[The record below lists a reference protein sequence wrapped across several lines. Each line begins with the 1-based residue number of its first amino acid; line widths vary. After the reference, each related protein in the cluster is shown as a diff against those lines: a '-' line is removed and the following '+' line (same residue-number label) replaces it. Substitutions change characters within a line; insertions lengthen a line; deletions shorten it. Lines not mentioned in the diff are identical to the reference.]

1 MELLESGTKS
11 FLVMEAVNGK
21 SIGQRM
27 RKGERFSSREILKTG
42 IALSGILCYLHAQ
55 NPPVFYR
62 DLKPDNV
69 MITERGEI
77 YLVDFGAAGT
87 EETGVEVRYGTR
99 GYAAPEQYNG
109 KCDARSDLYALGA
122 LLAAMAKH
130 AKKRQKRGLWR
141 VMEKCMQKKP
151 EERYASARE
160 VKKALRR
167 LERKQKGRKTLRIF
181 AVFAFL
187 TGGAAAVAS
196 RMPWGQFP
204 AADEWEE
211 QGDLWFCGNPV
222 EEGSLPNYQKAREAF
237 LKADH
242 LSQAGRVEQELVEYC
257 LADDAARE
265 KMQMEPLLA
274 EFYDD
279 TQQEPEK
286 EKRCRRYLAV
296 AGMYFSFSEELARE
310 NDTDAMRKGIE
321 VLEKAAGENM
331 EGKWEAVIWQR
342 LADACYLGGKSGDGE
357 REQDWCQESFLY
369 YERLLCSR
377 QDGNRRKNLLRAAE
391 LALQFDMQEKT
402 EPQRGS
408 RNSGNGGG
416 HFLSADQ
423 KKMGGS
429 RMRKKTICAMM
440 TGFLAVQG
448 IEVHAET
455 QQTTGEA
462 ASAVESVEL
471 EAEIIENSD
480 VTDADGKAG
489 PEELL
494 PDEKSEEEP
503 PIEEK
508 PEQEPEPPEEKTDPA
523 ETGKKETEEEK
534 MLPPTVIPDPE
545 KEPAERWEETDT
557 KESGTE
563 ESDSE
568 RTDFG
573 EMDTEK
579 PDYEDAGSEKSGTEN
594 LMPEDSEPEKPD
606 MEETKQESPS
616 TEKESENQ
624 TSETK
629 APEKEE
635 PTVMPDAGKANT
647 EKQEQTEPGQSS
659 PEKEELKTD
668 EQLPVAAATPEEVTQ
683 DPDDTPL
690 QTEESSPPP
699 AETPSE
705 SAGEEPSQIPPQII
719 ADFILS
725 QIADEDFEA
734 PNPLII
740 RPADTSVEI
749 DPGYTPEIL
758 LEGAADTAE
767 ILSCMVNGS
776 EAEYEW
782 KENKIC
788 LKAESLSE
796 GYNRIT
802 VKVRGADGIV
812 RTMKPWEVNVKP
824 KTSTLVSQRTSQK
837 PKGTH
842 LLQSLRRLWNL
853 IRAIAEIQNQTT
865 RYLRALC
872 RK

>member
-1 MELLESGTKS
+1 
-11 FLVMEAVNGK
+11 
-21 SIGQRM
+21 
-27 RKGERFSSREILKTG
+27 
-42 IALSGILCYLHAQ
+42 
-55 NPPVFYR
+55 
-62 DLKPDNV
+62 
-69 MITERGEI
+69 
-77 YLVDFGAAGT
+77 
-87 EETGVEVRYGTR
+87 
-99 GYAAPEQYNG
+99 
-109 KCDARSDLYALGA
+109 
-122 LLAAMAKH
+122 
-130 AKKRQKRGLWR
+130 
-141 VMEKCMQKKP
+141 
-151 EERYASARE
+151 
-160 VKKALRR
+160 
-167 LERKQKGRKTLRIF
+167 
-181 AVFAFL
+181 
-187 TGGAAAVAS
+187 
-196 RMPWGQFP
+196 
-204 AADEWEE
+204 
-211 QGDLWFCGNPV
+211 
-222 EEGSLPNYQKAREAF
+222 
-237 LKADH
+237 
-242 LSQAGRVEQELVEYC
+242 
-257 LADDAARE
+257 
-265 KMQMEPLLA
+265 
-274 EFYDD
+274 
-279 TQQEPEK
+279 
-286 EKRCRRYLAV
+286 
-296 AGMYFSFSEELARE
+296 
-310 NDTDAMRKGIE
+310 
-321 VLEKAAGENM
+321 
-331 EGKWEAVIWQR
+331 
-342 LADACYLGGKSGDGE
+342 
-357 REQDWCQESFLY
+357 
-369 YERLLCSR
+369 
-377 QDGNRRKNLLRAAE
+377 
-391 LALQFDMQEKT
+391 
-402 EPQRGS
+402 
-408 RNSGNGGG
+408 
-416 HFLSADQ
+416 
-423 KKMGGS
+423 
-429 RMRKKTICAMM
+429 MRKKTICAMM
-440 TGFLAVQG
+440 TGFLAIQG

-523 ETGKKETEEEK
+523 ETGKKETEGEEK

-545 KEPAERWEETDT
+545 KEPAERWEEEEKEISEDSESGKPEELPEEGDMGSGESESEEGCEETDT
-557 KESGTE
+557 KESETE
-563 ESDSE
+563 
-568 RTDFG
+568 
-573 EMDTEK
+573 
-579 PDYEDAGSEKSGTEN
+579 
-594 LMPEDSEPEKPD
+594 
-606 MEETKQESPS
+606 
-616 TEKESENQ
+616 ESENQ

-629 APEKEE
+629 TPEKEE
-635 PTVMPDAGKANT
+635 PTVMPDAGKSNT
-647 EKQEQTEPGQSS
+647 EKQEQTQPGQSS

-683 DPDDTPL
+683 DPDDIPL

-740 RPADTSVEI
+740 RPADTSVEV
-749 DPGYTPEIL
+749 DHGYTPEIL

-837 PKGTH
+837 PKGTR
-842 LLQSLRRLWNL
+842 LWQSLRRLWNL

>member
-1 MELLESGTKS
+1 
-11 FLVMEAVNGK
+11 
-21 SIGQRM
+21 
-27 RKGERFSSREILKTG
+27 
-42 IALSGILCYLHAQ
+42 
-55 NPPVFYR
+55 
-62 DLKPDNV
+62 
-69 MITERGEI
+69 
-77 YLVDFGAAGT
+77 
-87 EETGVEVRYGTR
+87 
-99 GYAAPEQYNG
+99 
-109 KCDARSDLYALGA
+109 
-122 LLAAMAKH
+122 
-130 AKKRQKRGLWR
+130 
-141 VMEKCMQKKP
+141 
-151 EERYASARE
+151 
-160 VKKALRR
+160 
-167 LERKQKGRKTLRIF
+167 
-181 AVFAFL
+181 
-187 TGGAAAVAS
+187 
-196 RMPWGQFP
+196 
-204 AADEWEE
+204 
-211 QGDLWFCGNPV
+211 
-222 EEGSLPNYQKAREAF
+222 
-237 LKADH
+237 
-242 LSQAGRVEQELVEYC
+242 
-257 LADDAARE
+257 
-265 KMQMEPLLA
+265 
-274 EFYDD
+274 
-279 TQQEPEK
+279 
-286 EKRCRRYLAV
+286 
-296 AGMYFSFSEELARE
+296 
-310 NDTDAMRKGIE
+310 
-321 VLEKAAGENM
+321 
-331 EGKWEAVIWQR
+331 
-342 LADACYLGGKSGDGE
+342 
-357 REQDWCQESFLY
+357 
-369 YERLLCSR
+369 
-377 QDGNRRKNLLRAAE
+377 
-391 LALQFDMQEKT
+391 
-402 EPQRGS
+402 
-408 RNSGNGGG
+408 
-416 HFLSADQ
+416 
-423 KKMGGS
+423 
-429 RMRKKTICAMM
+429 MM

-462 ASAVESVEL
+462 ASAVESVKL

-508 PEQEPEPPEEKTDPA
+508 PEQEPEPPEEKPDPA
-523 ETGKKETEEEK
+523 EIGKKETEGEEK

-545 KEPAERWEETDT
+545 KELAERWEEGCEETDT
-557 KESGTE
+557 KESETE

-594 LMPEDSEPEKPD
+594 LMPEDPELEKPD

-635 PTVMPDAGKANT
+635 PTVMPDAGKTNT

-683 DPDDTPL
+683 DPDDIPL

-705 SAGEEPSQIPPQII
+705 SAGEEPSQTPPQII

-725 QIADEDFEA
+725 QIAAEDEDFEA

-740 RPADTSVEI
+740 RPADASVEV

-782 KENKIC
+782 KENKLC

-837 PKGTH
+837 PKETR
-842 LLQSLRRLWNL
+842 LWQSLRRLWNL

>member
-1 MELLESGTKS
+1 
-11 FLVMEAVNGK
+11 
-21 SIGQRM
+21 
-27 RKGERFSSREILKTG
+27 
-42 IALSGILCYLHAQ
+42 
-55 NPPVFYR
+55 
-62 DLKPDNV
+62 
-69 MITERGEI
+69 
-77 YLVDFGAAGT
+77 
-87 EETGVEVRYGTR
+87 
-99 GYAAPEQYNG
+99 
-109 KCDARSDLYALGA
+109 
-122 LLAAMAKH
+122 
-130 AKKRQKRGLWR
+130 
-141 VMEKCMQKKP
+141 
-151 EERYASARE
+151 
-160 VKKALRR
+160 
-167 LERKQKGRKTLRIF
+167 
-181 AVFAFL
+181 
-187 TGGAAAVAS
+187 
-196 RMPWGQFP
+196 
-204 AADEWEE
+204 
-211 QGDLWFCGNPV
+211 
-222 EEGSLPNYQKAREAF
+222 
-237 LKADH
+237 
-242 LSQAGRVEQELVEYC
+242 
-257 LADDAARE
+257 
-265 KMQMEPLLA
+265 
-274 EFYDD
+274 
-279 TQQEPEK
+279 
-286 EKRCRRYLAV
+286 
-296 AGMYFSFSEELARE
+296 
-310 NDTDAMRKGIE
+310 
-321 VLEKAAGENM
+321 
-331 EGKWEAVIWQR
+331 
-342 LADACYLGGKSGDGE
+342 
-357 REQDWCQESFLY
+357 
-369 YERLLCSR
+369 
-377 QDGNRRKNLLRAAE
+377 
-391 LALQFDMQEKT
+391 
-402 EPQRGS
+402 
-408 RNSGNGGG
+408 
-416 HFLSADQ
+416 
-423 KKMGGS
+423 
-429 RMRKKTICAMM
+429 MRKKTICAMM

-545 KEPAERWEETDT
+545 KEPAERWEEEEKEISEDSESGKPEELPEAGDMGSGESESEEGCEETDT
-557 KESGTE
+557 KESETE
-563 ESDSE
+563 
-568 RTDFG
+568 
-573 EMDTEK
+573 
-579 PDYEDAGSEKSGTEN
+579 
-594 LMPEDSEPEKPD
+594 
-606 MEETKQESPS
+606 
-616 TEKESENQ
+616 ESENQ

-635 PTVMPDAGKANT
+635 PTVMPDAGKSNT
-647 EKQEQTEPGQSS
+647 EKQEQMEPGQSS

-683 DPDDTPL
+683 DPDDIPL

-740 RPADTSVEI
+740 RPADASVEV

-842 LLQSLRRLWNL
+842 LWQSLRRLWNL

>member
-1 MELLESGTKS
+1 
-11 FLVMEAVNGK
+11 
-21 SIGQRM
+21 
-27 RKGERFSSREILKTG
+27 
-42 IALSGILCYLHAQ
+42 
-55 NPPVFYR
+55 
-62 DLKPDNV
+62 
-69 MITERGEI
+69 
-77 YLVDFGAAGT
+77 
-87 EETGVEVRYGTR
+87 
-99 GYAAPEQYNG
+99 
-109 KCDARSDLYALGA
+109 
-122 LLAAMAKH
+122 
-130 AKKRQKRGLWR
+130 
-141 VMEKCMQKKP
+141 
-151 EERYASARE
+151 
-160 VKKALRR
+160 
-167 LERKQKGRKTLRIF
+167 
-181 AVFAFL
+181 
-187 TGGAAAVAS
+187 
-196 RMPWGQFP
+196 
-204 AADEWEE
+204 
-211 QGDLWFCGNPV
+211 
-222 EEGSLPNYQKAREAF
+222 
-237 LKADH
+237 
-242 LSQAGRVEQELVEYC
+242 
-257 LADDAARE
+257 
-265 KMQMEPLLA
+265 
-274 EFYDD
+274 
-279 TQQEPEK
+279 
-286 EKRCRRYLAV
+286 
-296 AGMYFSFSEELARE
+296 
-310 NDTDAMRKGIE
+310 
-321 VLEKAAGENM
+321 
-331 EGKWEAVIWQR
+331 
-342 LADACYLGGKSGDGE
+342 
-357 REQDWCQESFLY
+357 
-369 YERLLCSR
+369 
-377 QDGNRRKNLLRAAE
+377 
-391 LALQFDMQEKT
+391 
-402 EPQRGS
+402 
-408 RNSGNGGG
+408 
-416 HFLSADQ
+416 
-423 KKMGGS
+423 
-429 RMRKKTICAMM
+429 MM

-523 ETGKKETEEEK
+523 EIGKKETEGEEK

-545 KEPAERWEETDT
+545 KEPAERWEEEEEEISEDSESGKPEELPEAGDMGSGESESEEGCEETDT
-557 KESGTE
+557 KESETE
-563 ESDSE
+563 
-568 RTDFG
+568 
-573 EMDTEK
+573 
-579 PDYEDAGSEKSGTEN
+579 
-594 LMPEDSEPEKPD
+594 
-606 MEETKQESPS
+606 
-616 TEKESENQ
+616 ESENQ

-635 PTVMPDAGKANT
+635 PTVMPDAGKSNT

-683 DPDDTPL
+683 DPDDIPL

-734 PNPLII
+734 PIPLII

-837 PKGTH
+837 PKGTR
-842 LLQSLRRLWNL
+842 LWQSLRRLWNL

>member
-1 MELLESGTKS
+1 
-11 FLVMEAVNGK
+11 
-21 SIGQRM
+21 
-27 RKGERFSSREILKTG
+27 
-42 IALSGILCYLHAQ
+42 
-55 NPPVFYR
+55 
-62 DLKPDNV
+62 
-69 MITERGEI
+69 
-77 YLVDFGAAGT
+77 
-87 EETGVEVRYGTR
+87 
-99 GYAAPEQYNG
+99 
-109 KCDARSDLYALGA
+109 
-122 LLAAMAKH
+122 
-130 AKKRQKRGLWR
+130 
-141 VMEKCMQKKP
+141 
-151 EERYASARE
+151 
-160 VKKALRR
+160 
-167 LERKQKGRKTLRIF
+167 
-181 AVFAFL
+181 
-187 TGGAAAVAS
+187 
-196 RMPWGQFP
+196 
-204 AADEWEE
+204 
-211 QGDLWFCGNPV
+211 
-222 EEGSLPNYQKAREAF
+222 
-237 LKADH
+237 
-242 LSQAGRVEQELVEYC
+242 
-257 LADDAARE
+257 
-265 KMQMEPLLA
+265 
-274 EFYDD
+274 
-279 TQQEPEK
+279 
-286 EKRCRRYLAV
+286 
-296 AGMYFSFSEELARE
+296 
-310 NDTDAMRKGIE
+310 
-321 VLEKAAGENM
+321 
-331 EGKWEAVIWQR
+331 
-342 LADACYLGGKSGDGE
+342 
-357 REQDWCQESFLY
+357 
-369 YERLLCSR
+369 
-377 QDGNRRKNLLRAAE
+377 
-391 LALQFDMQEKT
+391 
-402 EPQRGS
+402 
-408 RNSGNGGG
+408 
-416 HFLSADQ
+416 
-423 KKMGGS
+423 
-429 RMRKKTICAMM
+429 MM

-523 ETGKKETEEEK
+523 ETGKKETEGEEK

-545 KEPAERWEETDT
+545 KEPAERWEEEEEEISEDSESGKPEELPEAGDMGSGESESEEGCEETDT
-557 KESGTE
+557 KESETE
-563 ESDSE
+563 
-568 RTDFG
+568 
-573 EMDTEK
+573 
-579 PDYEDAGSEKSGTEN
+579 
-594 LMPEDSEPEKPD
+594 
-606 MEETKQESPS
+606 
-616 TEKESENQ
+616 ESENQ

-635 PTVMPDAGKANT
+635 PTVMPDAGKSNT

-683 DPDDTPL
+683 DPDDIPL

-734 PNPLII
+734 LNPLII
-740 RPADTSVEI
+740 RPADTSIEV

-824 KTSTLVSQRTSQK
+824 KTSTLVSQRTSQRT
-837 PKGTH
+837 KGTR
-842 LLQSLRRLWNL
+842 LWQSLRRLWNL

>member
-1 MELLESGTKS
+1 
-11 FLVMEAVNGK
+11 
-21 SIGQRM
+21 
-27 RKGERFSSREILKTG
+27 
-42 IALSGILCYLHAQ
+42 
-55 NPPVFYR
+55 
-62 DLKPDNV
+62 
-69 MITERGEI
+69 
-77 YLVDFGAAGT
+77 
-87 EETGVEVRYGTR
+87 
-99 GYAAPEQYNG
+99 
-109 KCDARSDLYALGA
+109 
-122 LLAAMAKH
+122 
-130 AKKRQKRGLWR
+130 
-141 VMEKCMQKKP
+141 
-151 EERYASARE
+151 
-160 VKKALRR
+160 
-167 LERKQKGRKTLRIF
+167 
-181 AVFAFL
+181 
-187 TGGAAAVAS
+187 
-196 RMPWGQFP
+196 
-204 AADEWEE
+204 
-211 QGDLWFCGNPV
+211 
-222 EEGSLPNYQKAREAF
+222 
-237 LKADH
+237 
-242 LSQAGRVEQELVEYC
+242 
-257 LADDAARE
+257 
-265 KMQMEPLLA
+265 
-274 EFYDD
+274 
-279 TQQEPEK
+279 
-286 EKRCRRYLAV
+286 
-296 AGMYFSFSEELARE
+296 
-310 NDTDAMRKGIE
+310 
-321 VLEKAAGENM
+321 
-331 EGKWEAVIWQR
+331 
-342 LADACYLGGKSGDGE
+342 
-357 REQDWCQESFLY
+357 
-369 YERLLCSR
+369 
-377 QDGNRRKNLLRAAE
+377 
-391 LALQFDMQEKT
+391 
-402 EPQRGS
+402 
-408 RNSGNGGG
+408 
-416 HFLSADQ
+416 
-423 KKMGGS
+423 
-429 RMRKKTICAMM
+429 MRKKTICAMM
-440 TGFLAVQG
+440 TGFLAIQG

-455 QQTTGEA
+455 QQATGEA

-523 ETGKKETEEEK
+523 ETGKKETEGEEK

-545 KEPAERWEETDT
+545 KEPAERWEEEEEEISEDSESGKPEELPEAGDMGSGEPESEEGCEETDT
-557 KESGTE
+557 KESETE

-573 EMDTEK
+573 E
-579 PDYEDAGSEKSGTEN
+579 
-594 LMPEDSEPEKPD
+594 
-606 MEETKQESPS
+606 EETKQESPS

-635 PTVMPDAGKANT
+635 PTVMPDAGKSNT
-647 EKQEQTEPGQSS
+647 EKQEQMEPGQSS

-683 DPDDTPL
+683 DPDDIPL

-740 RPADTSVEI
+740 RPADTSVEV

-842 LLQSLRRLWNL
+842 LWQSLRRLWNL

>member
-1 MELLESGTKS
+1 
-11 FLVMEAVNGK
+11 
-21 SIGQRM
+21 
-27 RKGERFSSREILKTG
+27 
-42 IALSGILCYLHAQ
+42 
-55 NPPVFYR
+55 
-62 DLKPDNV
+62 
-69 MITERGEI
+69 
-77 YLVDFGAAGT
+77 
-87 EETGVEVRYGTR
+87 
-99 GYAAPEQYNG
+99 
-109 KCDARSDLYALGA
+109 
-122 LLAAMAKH
+122 
-130 AKKRQKRGLWR
+130 
-141 VMEKCMQKKP
+141 
-151 EERYASARE
+151 
-160 VKKALRR
+160 
-167 LERKQKGRKTLRIF
+167 
-181 AVFAFL
+181 
-187 TGGAAAVAS
+187 
-196 RMPWGQFP
+196 
-204 AADEWEE
+204 
-211 QGDLWFCGNPV
+211 
-222 EEGSLPNYQKAREAF
+222 
-237 LKADH
+237 
-242 LSQAGRVEQELVEYC
+242 
-257 LADDAARE
+257 
-265 KMQMEPLLA
+265 
-274 EFYDD
+274 
-279 TQQEPEK
+279 
-286 EKRCRRYLAV
+286 
-296 AGMYFSFSEELARE
+296 
-310 NDTDAMRKGIE
+310 
-321 VLEKAAGENM
+321 
-331 EGKWEAVIWQR
+331 
-342 LADACYLGGKSGDGE
+342 
-357 REQDWCQESFLY
+357 
-369 YERLLCSR
+369 
-377 QDGNRRKNLLRAAE
+377 
-391 LALQFDMQEKT
+391 
-402 EPQRGS
+402 
-408 RNSGNGGG
+408 
-416 HFLSADQ
+416 
-423 KKMGGS
+423 
-429 RMRKKTICAMM
+429 MRKKTICAMM
-440 TGFLAVQG
+440 TGFLAIQG

-508 PEQEPEPPEEKTDPA
+508 PEQEPETPEEKTDPA
-523 ETGKKETEEEK
+523 ETGKEETEGEEK

-545 KEPAERWEETDT
+545 KEPAERWEEEEEEISEDSESGKPEELPEAGDMGSGESESEEGCEETDT
-557 KESGTE
+557 KESETE

-573 EMDTEK
+573 E
-579 PDYEDAGSEKSGTEN
+579 
-594 LMPEDSEPEKPD
+594 
-606 MEETKQESPS
+606 EETKQESPS

-624 TSETK
+624 NSETK

-635 PTVMPDAGKANT
+635 PTVMPDAGKSNT

-683 DPDDTPL
+683 DPDDIPL

-740 RPADTSVEI
+740 RPADTSVEV

-782 KENKIC
+782 KENKLC

-824 KTSTLVSQRTSQK
+824 KTSTLVSQRTSQR
-837 PKGTH
+837 PKGTR
-842 LLQSLRRLWNL
+842 LCQSLRRLWNL

>member
-1 MELLESGTKS
+1 
-11 FLVMEAVNGK
+11 
-21 SIGQRM
+21 
-27 RKGERFSSREILKTG
+27 
-42 IALSGILCYLHAQ
+42 
-55 NPPVFYR
+55 
-62 DLKPDNV
+62 
-69 MITERGEI
+69 
-77 YLVDFGAAGT
+77 
-87 EETGVEVRYGTR
+87 
-99 GYAAPEQYNG
+99 
-109 KCDARSDLYALGA
+109 
-122 LLAAMAKH
+122 
-130 AKKRQKRGLWR
+130 
-141 VMEKCMQKKP
+141 
-151 EERYASARE
+151 
-160 VKKALRR
+160 
-167 LERKQKGRKTLRIF
+167 
-181 AVFAFL
+181 
-187 TGGAAAVAS
+187 
-196 RMPWGQFP
+196 
-204 AADEWEE
+204 
-211 QGDLWFCGNPV
+211 
-222 EEGSLPNYQKAREAF
+222 
-237 LKADH
+237 
-242 LSQAGRVEQELVEYC
+242 
-257 LADDAARE
+257 
-265 KMQMEPLLA
+265 
-274 EFYDD
+274 
-279 TQQEPEK
+279 
-286 EKRCRRYLAV
+286 
-296 AGMYFSFSEELARE
+296 
-310 NDTDAMRKGIE
+310 
-321 VLEKAAGENM
+321 
-331 EGKWEAVIWQR
+331 
-342 LADACYLGGKSGDGE
+342 
-357 REQDWCQESFLY
+357 
-369 YERLLCSR
+369 
-377 QDGNRRKNLLRAAE
+377 
-391 LALQFDMQEKT
+391 
-402 EPQRGS
+402 
-408 RNSGNGGG
+408 
-416 HFLSADQ
+416 
-423 KKMGGS
+423 
-429 RMRKKTICAMM
+429 MRKKTICAMM
-440 TGFLAVQG
+440 TGFLAIQG

-455 QQTTGEA
+455 QQTIGEA

-508 PEQEPEPPEEKTDPA
+508 PEQEPETPEEKTDPA
-523 ETGKKETEEEK
+523 EIGKKETEGEEK

-545 KEPAERWEETDT
+545 KEPAERWEEEEKEISEDSESGKPEELPEEGDMGSGESESEEGCEETDT
-557 KESGTE
+557 KESETE

-573 EMDTEK
+573 E
-579 PDYEDAGSEKSGTEN
+579 
-594 LMPEDSEPEKPD
+594 
-606 MEETKQESPS
+606 EETKQESPS

-624 TSETK
+624 NSETK

-635 PTVMPDAGKANT
+635 PTVMPDAGKSNT

-668 EQLPVAAATPEEVTQ
+668 EQLPVAAAAPEEVTQ
-683 DPDDTPL
+683 DPDDIPL

-740 RPADTSVEI
+740 RPADTSVEV

-824 KTSTLVSQRTSQK
+824 KTSTLVSQRTSQR
-837 PKGTH
+837 PKGTR
-842 LLQSLRRLWNL
+842 LWQSLRRLWNL

>member
-1 MELLESGTKS
+1 
-11 FLVMEAVNGK
+11 
-21 SIGQRM
+21 
-27 RKGERFSSREILKTG
+27 
-42 IALSGILCYLHAQ
+42 
-55 NPPVFYR
+55 
-62 DLKPDNV
+62 
-69 MITERGEI
+69 
-77 YLVDFGAAGT
+77 
-87 EETGVEVRYGTR
+87 
-99 GYAAPEQYNG
+99 
-109 KCDARSDLYALGA
+109 
-122 LLAAMAKH
+122 
-130 AKKRQKRGLWR
+130 
-141 VMEKCMQKKP
+141 
-151 EERYASARE
+151 
-160 VKKALRR
+160 
-167 LERKQKGRKTLRIF
+167 
-181 AVFAFL
+181 
-187 TGGAAAVAS
+187 
-196 RMPWGQFP
+196 
-204 AADEWEE
+204 
-211 QGDLWFCGNPV
+211 
-222 EEGSLPNYQKAREAF
+222 
-237 LKADH
+237 
-242 LSQAGRVEQELVEYC
+242 
-257 LADDAARE
+257 
-265 KMQMEPLLA
+265 
-274 EFYDD
+274 
-279 TQQEPEK
+279 
-286 EKRCRRYLAV
+286 
-296 AGMYFSFSEELARE
+296 
-310 NDTDAMRKGIE
+310 
-321 VLEKAAGENM
+321 
-331 EGKWEAVIWQR
+331 
-342 LADACYLGGKSGDGE
+342 
-357 REQDWCQESFLY
+357 
-369 YERLLCSR
+369 
-377 QDGNRRKNLLRAAE
+377 
-391 LALQFDMQEKT
+391 
-402 EPQRGS
+402 
-408 RNSGNGGG
+408 
-416 HFLSADQ
+416 
-423 KKMGGS
+423 
-429 RMRKKTICAMM
+429 MRKKTICAMM

-523 ETGKKETEEEK
+523 ETGKKEKEGEEK

-557 KESGTE
+557 KESETE

-594 LMPEDSEPEKPD
+594 LMPEDPEPEKPD

-635 PTVMPDAGKANT
+635 PTVMPDAGKSNT

-683 DPDDTPL
+683 DPDDIPL

-699 AETPSE
+699 VETPSE

-837 PKGTH
+837 PKGTR

>member
-1 MELLESGTKS
+1 
-11 FLVMEAVNGK
+11 
-21 SIGQRM
+21 
-27 RKGERFSSREILKTG
+27 
-42 IALSGILCYLHAQ
+42 
-55 NPPVFYR
+55 
-62 DLKPDNV
+62 
-69 MITERGEI
+69 
-77 YLVDFGAAGT
+77 
-87 EETGVEVRYGTR
+87 
-99 GYAAPEQYNG
+99 
-109 KCDARSDLYALGA
+109 
-122 LLAAMAKH
+122 
-130 AKKRQKRGLWR
+130 
-141 VMEKCMQKKP
+141 
-151 EERYASARE
+151 
-160 VKKALRR
+160 
-167 LERKQKGRKTLRIF
+167 
-181 AVFAFL
+181 
-187 TGGAAAVAS
+187 
-196 RMPWGQFP
+196 
-204 AADEWEE
+204 
-211 QGDLWFCGNPV
+211 
-222 EEGSLPNYQKAREAF
+222 
-237 LKADH
+237 
-242 LSQAGRVEQELVEYC
+242 
-257 LADDAARE
+257 
-265 KMQMEPLLA
+265 
-274 EFYDD
+274 
-279 TQQEPEK
+279 
-286 EKRCRRYLAV
+286 
-296 AGMYFSFSEELARE
+296 
-310 NDTDAMRKGIE
+310 
-321 VLEKAAGENM
+321 
-331 EGKWEAVIWQR
+331 
-342 LADACYLGGKSGDGE
+342 
-357 REQDWCQESFLY
+357 
-369 YERLLCSR
+369 
-377 QDGNRRKNLLRAAE
+377 
-391 LALQFDMQEKT
+391 
-402 EPQRGS
+402 
-408 RNSGNGGG
+408 
-416 HFLSADQ
+416 
-423 KKMGGS
+423 
-429 RMRKKTICAMM
+429 MRKKTICAMM
-440 TGFLAVQG
+440 TGFLAIQG

-523 ETGKKETEEEK
+523 ETGKKETEGEEK

-545 KEPAERWEETDT
+545 KEPAERWEEEEEEISEDSESGKPEELPEAGDMGSGEPESEEGCEETDT
-557 KESGTE
+557 KESETE
-563 ESDSE
+563 
-568 RTDFG
+568 
-573 EMDTEK
+573 
-579 PDYEDAGSEKSGTEN
+579 
-594 LMPEDSEPEKPD
+594 
-606 MEETKQESPS
+606 
-616 TEKESENQ
+616 ESENQ

-635 PTVMPDAGKANT
+635 PTVMPDAGKSNT

-683 DPDDTPL
+683 DPDDIPL

-740 RPADTSVEI
+740 RPADTSVEV

-824 KTSTLVSQRTSQK
+824 KTSKLVSQRTSQR
-837 PKGTH
+837 PKGTR
-842 LLQSLRRLWNL
+842 LWQSLRRLWNL

>member
-1 MELLESGTKS
+1 
-11 FLVMEAVNGK
+11 
-21 SIGQRM
+21 
-27 RKGERFSSREILKTG
+27 
-42 IALSGILCYLHAQ
+42 
-55 NPPVFYR
+55 
-62 DLKPDNV
+62 
-69 MITERGEI
+69 
-77 YLVDFGAAGT
+77 
-87 EETGVEVRYGTR
+87 
-99 GYAAPEQYNG
+99 
-109 KCDARSDLYALGA
+109 
-122 LLAAMAKH
+122 
-130 AKKRQKRGLWR
+130 
-141 VMEKCMQKKP
+141 
-151 EERYASARE
+151 
-160 VKKALRR
+160 
-167 LERKQKGRKTLRIF
+167 
-181 AVFAFL
+181 
-187 TGGAAAVAS
+187 
-196 RMPWGQFP
+196 
-204 AADEWEE
+204 
-211 QGDLWFCGNPV
+211 
-222 EEGSLPNYQKAREAF
+222 
-237 LKADH
+237 
-242 LSQAGRVEQELVEYC
+242 
-257 LADDAARE
+257 
-265 KMQMEPLLA
+265 
-274 EFYDD
+274 
-279 TQQEPEK
+279 
-286 EKRCRRYLAV
+286 
-296 AGMYFSFSEELARE
+296 
-310 NDTDAMRKGIE
+310 
-321 VLEKAAGENM
+321 
-331 EGKWEAVIWQR
+331 
-342 LADACYLGGKSGDGE
+342 
-357 REQDWCQESFLY
+357 
-369 YERLLCSR
+369 
-377 QDGNRRKNLLRAAE
+377 
-391 LALQFDMQEKT
+391 
-402 EPQRGS
+402 
-408 RNSGNGGG
+408 
-416 HFLSADQ
+416 
-423 KKMGGS
+423 
-429 RMRKKTICAMM
+429 MRKKTICAMM

-471 EAEIIENSD
+471 EAEIIGNSD

-523 ETGKKETEEEK
+523 ETGKKEKEGEEK
-534 MLPPTVIPDPE
+534 MLSPTVIPDPE

-557 KESGTE
+557 KESETE

-635 PTVMPDAGKANT
+635 PTVMPDAGKSNT
-647 EKQEQTEPGQSS
+647 EKQEQTGPGQSS

-683 DPDDTPL
+683 DPDDIPL

-705 SAGEEPSQIPPQII
+705 SAGEEPSQIRPQII
-719 ADFILS
+719 ADFVLS

-734 PNPLII
+734 PIPLII

-837 PKGTH
+837 PKGTR

>member
-1 MELLESGTKS
+1 
-11 FLVMEAVNGK
+11 
-21 SIGQRM
+21 
-27 RKGERFSSREILKTG
+27 
-42 IALSGILCYLHAQ
+42 
-55 NPPVFYR
+55 
-62 DLKPDNV
+62 
-69 MITERGEI
+69 
-77 YLVDFGAAGT
+77 
-87 EETGVEVRYGTR
+87 
-99 GYAAPEQYNG
+99 
-109 KCDARSDLYALGA
+109 
-122 LLAAMAKH
+122 
-130 AKKRQKRGLWR
+130 
-141 VMEKCMQKKP
+141 
-151 EERYASARE
+151 
-160 VKKALRR
+160 
-167 LERKQKGRKTLRIF
+167 
-181 AVFAFL
+181 
-187 TGGAAAVAS
+187 
-196 RMPWGQFP
+196 
-204 AADEWEE
+204 
-211 QGDLWFCGNPV
+211 
-222 EEGSLPNYQKAREAF
+222 
-237 LKADH
+237 
-242 LSQAGRVEQELVEYC
+242 
-257 LADDAARE
+257 
-265 KMQMEPLLA
+265 
-274 EFYDD
+274 
-279 TQQEPEK
+279 
-286 EKRCRRYLAV
+286 
-296 AGMYFSFSEELARE
+296 
-310 NDTDAMRKGIE
+310 
-321 VLEKAAGENM
+321 
-331 EGKWEAVIWQR
+331 
-342 LADACYLGGKSGDGE
+342 
-357 REQDWCQESFLY
+357 
-369 YERLLCSR
+369 
-377 QDGNRRKNLLRAAE
+377 
-391 LALQFDMQEKT
+391 
-402 EPQRGS
+402 
-408 RNSGNGGG
+408 
-416 HFLSADQ
+416 
-423 KKMGGS
+423 
-429 RMRKKTICAMM
+429 MRKKTICAMM

-523 ETGKKETEEEK
+523 ETGKKETEGEEK

-545 KEPAERWEETDT
+545 KEPAEKWEEEEEEISEDSESGKPEELPEAGDMGSGESESEEGCEETDT
-557 KESGTE
+557 KESETE
-563 ESDSE
+563 
-568 RTDFG
+568 
-573 EMDTEK
+573 
-579 PDYEDAGSEKSGTEN
+579 
-594 LMPEDSEPEKPD
+594 
-606 MEETKQESPS
+606 
-616 TEKESENQ
+616 ESENQ

-635 PTVMPDAGKANT
+635 PTVMPDAGKSNT

-683 DPDDTPL
+683 DPDDIPL

-725 QIADEDFEA
+725 QMADEEFEA

-740 RPADTSVEI
+740 RPADNSVEI

-837 PKGTH
+837 PKGTR
-842 LLQSLRRLWNL
+842 LWQSLRRLWNL

>member
-1 MELLESGTKS
+1 
-11 FLVMEAVNGK
+11 
-21 SIGQRM
+21 
-27 RKGERFSSREILKTG
+27 
-42 IALSGILCYLHAQ
+42 
-55 NPPVFYR
+55 
-62 DLKPDNV
+62 
-69 MITERGEI
+69 
-77 YLVDFGAAGT
+77 
-87 EETGVEVRYGTR
+87 
-99 GYAAPEQYNG
+99 
-109 KCDARSDLYALGA
+109 
-122 LLAAMAKH
+122 
-130 AKKRQKRGLWR
+130 
-141 VMEKCMQKKP
+141 
-151 EERYASARE
+151 
-160 VKKALRR
+160 
-167 LERKQKGRKTLRIF
+167 
-181 AVFAFL
+181 
-187 TGGAAAVAS
+187 
-196 RMPWGQFP
+196 
-204 AADEWEE
+204 
-211 QGDLWFCGNPV
+211 
-222 EEGSLPNYQKAREAF
+222 
-237 LKADH
+237 
-242 LSQAGRVEQELVEYC
+242 
-257 LADDAARE
+257 
-265 KMQMEPLLA
+265 
-274 EFYDD
+274 
-279 TQQEPEK
+279 
-286 EKRCRRYLAV
+286 
-296 AGMYFSFSEELARE
+296 
-310 NDTDAMRKGIE
+310 
-321 VLEKAAGENM
+321 
-331 EGKWEAVIWQR
+331 
-342 LADACYLGGKSGDGE
+342 
-357 REQDWCQESFLY
+357 
-369 YERLLCSR
+369 
-377 QDGNRRKNLLRAAE
+377 
-391 LALQFDMQEKT
+391 
-402 EPQRGS
+402 
-408 RNSGNGGG
+408 
-416 HFLSADQ
+416 
-423 KKMGGS
+423 
-429 RMRKKTICAMM
+429 MRKKTICAMM
-440 TGFLAVQG
+440 TGFLAIQG

-480 VTDADGKAG
+480 VTDVDGKAG

-508 PEQEPEPPEEKTDPA
+508 PEQEPETPEEKTDPA
-523 ETGKKETEEEK
+523 ETGKKETEGEEK

-545 KEPAERWEETDT
+545 KEPAERWEEEEEEISEDSESGKPEELPEEGDMGSGESESEEGCEETDT
-557 KESGTE
+557 KESETE

-573 EMDTEK
+573 E
-579 PDYEDAGSEKSGTEN
+579 
-594 LMPEDSEPEKPD
+594 
-606 MEETKQESPS
+606 EETKQESPS

-624 TSETK
+624 NSETK

-635 PTVMPDAGKANT
+635 PAVMPDAGKSNT

-668 EQLPVAAATPEEVTQ
+668 EQLPVAAAAPEEVTQ
-683 DPDDTPL
+683 DPDDIPL

-740 RPADTSVEI
+740 RPADTSVEV
-749 DPGYTPEIL
+749 DPGYNPEIL

-824 KTSTLVSQRTSQK
+824 KTSTLVSQRTSQR
-837 PKGTH
+837 PKGTR
-842 LLQSLRRLWNL
+842 LWQSLRRLWNL

>member
-1 MELLESGTKS
+1 
-11 FLVMEAVNGK
+11 
-21 SIGQRM
+21 
-27 RKGERFSSREILKTG
+27 
-42 IALSGILCYLHAQ
+42 
-55 NPPVFYR
+55 
-62 DLKPDNV
+62 
-69 MITERGEI
+69 
-77 YLVDFGAAGT
+77 
-87 EETGVEVRYGTR
+87 
-99 GYAAPEQYNG
+99 
-109 KCDARSDLYALGA
+109 
-122 LLAAMAKH
+122 
-130 AKKRQKRGLWR
+130 
-141 VMEKCMQKKP
+141 
-151 EERYASARE
+151 
-160 VKKALRR
+160 
-167 LERKQKGRKTLRIF
+167 
-181 AVFAFL
+181 
-187 TGGAAAVAS
+187 
-196 RMPWGQFP
+196 
-204 AADEWEE
+204 
-211 QGDLWFCGNPV
+211 
-222 EEGSLPNYQKAREAF
+222 
-237 LKADH
+237 
-242 LSQAGRVEQELVEYC
+242 
-257 LADDAARE
+257 
-265 KMQMEPLLA
+265 
-274 EFYDD
+274 
-279 TQQEPEK
+279 
-286 EKRCRRYLAV
+286 
-296 AGMYFSFSEELARE
+296 
-310 NDTDAMRKGIE
+310 
-321 VLEKAAGENM
+321 
-331 EGKWEAVIWQR
+331 
-342 LADACYLGGKSGDGE
+342 
-357 REQDWCQESFLY
+357 
-369 YERLLCSR
+369 
-377 QDGNRRKNLLRAAE
+377 
-391 LALQFDMQEKT
+391 
-402 EPQRGS
+402 
-408 RNSGNGGG
+408 
-416 HFLSADQ
+416 
-423 KKMGGS
+423 
-429 RMRKKTICAMM
+429 MRKKTICAMM

-508 PEQEPEPPEEKTDPA
+508 PEQEPEPPEEKPDPA
-523 ETGKKETEEEK
+523 ETGKKETEGEEK

-545 KEPAERWEETDT
+545 KEPAEKWEEEEEEISEDSESGKPEELPEEGDMGSGESESEEGCEETDT
-557 KESGTE
+557 KESETE
-563 ESDSE
+563 
-568 RTDFG
+568 
-573 EMDTEK
+573 
-579 PDYEDAGSEKSGTEN
+579 
-594 LMPEDSEPEKPD
+594 
-606 MEETKQESPS
+606 
-616 TEKESENQ
+616 ESENQ

-635 PTVMPDAGKANT
+635 PTVMPDAGKSNT

-683 DPDDTPL
+683 DPDDIPL

-740 RPADTSVEI
+740 RPADTSVEV

-824 KTSTLVSQRTSQK
+824 KTSTLVSQRTSQR
-837 PKGTH
+837 PKGTR
-842 LLQSLRRLWNL
+842 LWQSLRRLWNL

-865 RYLRALC
+865 RYLRVLC

>member
-1 MELLESGTKS
+1 
-11 FLVMEAVNGK
+11 
-21 SIGQRM
+21 
-27 RKGERFSSREILKTG
+27 
-42 IALSGILCYLHAQ
+42 
-55 NPPVFYR
+55 
-62 DLKPDNV
+62 
-69 MITERGEI
+69 
-77 YLVDFGAAGT
+77 
-87 EETGVEVRYGTR
+87 
-99 GYAAPEQYNG
+99 
-109 KCDARSDLYALGA
+109 
-122 LLAAMAKH
+122 
-130 AKKRQKRGLWR
+130 
-141 VMEKCMQKKP
+141 
-151 EERYASARE
+151 
-160 VKKALRR
+160 
-167 LERKQKGRKTLRIF
+167 
-181 AVFAFL
+181 
-187 TGGAAAVAS
+187 
-196 RMPWGQFP
+196 
-204 AADEWEE
+204 
-211 QGDLWFCGNPV
+211 
-222 EEGSLPNYQKAREAF
+222 
-237 LKADH
+237 
-242 LSQAGRVEQELVEYC
+242 
-257 LADDAARE
+257 
-265 KMQMEPLLA
+265 
-274 EFYDD
+274 
-279 TQQEPEK
+279 
-286 EKRCRRYLAV
+286 
-296 AGMYFSFSEELARE
+296 
-310 NDTDAMRKGIE
+310 
-321 VLEKAAGENM
+321 
-331 EGKWEAVIWQR
+331 
-342 LADACYLGGKSGDGE
+342 
-357 REQDWCQESFLY
+357 
-369 YERLLCSR
+369 
-377 QDGNRRKNLLRAAE
+377 
-391 LALQFDMQEKT
+391 
-402 EPQRGS
+402 
-408 RNSGNGGG
+408 
-416 HFLSADQ
+416 
-423 KKMGGS
+423 
-429 RMRKKTICAMM
+429 MM

-508 PEQEPEPPEEKTDPA
+508 PEQEPEPSEEKTDPA
-523 ETGKKETEEEK
+523 ETGKKEKEGEEK
-534 MLPPTVIPDPE
+534 MLPPTVILDPE

-557 KESGTE
+557 KESEIE

-579 PDYEDAGSEKSGTEN
+579 PDYEDTGSEKSGTEN
-594 LMPEDSEPEKPD
+594 LMPEDPEPEKPD

-635 PTVMPDAGKANT
+635 PTVMPDAGKSNT

-690 QTEESSPPP
+690 QTEESSPPS

-788 LKAESLSE
+788 LKAGSLSE

-837 PKGTH
+837 PKGTR

-853 IRAIAEIQNQTT
+853 IRTIAEIQNQTT

>member
-1 MELLESGTKS
+1 
-11 FLVMEAVNGK
+11 
-21 SIGQRM
+21 
-27 RKGERFSSREILKTG
+27 
-42 IALSGILCYLHAQ
+42 
-55 NPPVFYR
+55 
-62 DLKPDNV
+62 
-69 MITERGEI
+69 
-77 YLVDFGAAGT
+77 
-87 EETGVEVRYGTR
+87 
-99 GYAAPEQYNG
+99 
-109 KCDARSDLYALGA
+109 
-122 LLAAMAKH
+122 
-130 AKKRQKRGLWR
+130 
-141 VMEKCMQKKP
+141 
-151 EERYASARE
+151 
-160 VKKALRR
+160 
-167 LERKQKGRKTLRIF
+167 
-181 AVFAFL
+181 
-187 TGGAAAVAS
+187 
-196 RMPWGQFP
+196 
-204 AADEWEE
+204 
-211 QGDLWFCGNPV
+211 
-222 EEGSLPNYQKAREAF
+222 
-237 LKADH
+237 
-242 LSQAGRVEQELVEYC
+242 
-257 LADDAARE
+257 
-265 KMQMEPLLA
+265 
-274 EFYDD
+274 
-279 TQQEPEK
+279 
-286 EKRCRRYLAV
+286 
-296 AGMYFSFSEELARE
+296 
-310 NDTDAMRKGIE
+310 
-321 VLEKAAGENM
+321 
-331 EGKWEAVIWQR
+331 
-342 LADACYLGGKSGDGE
+342 
-357 REQDWCQESFLY
+357 
-369 YERLLCSR
+369 
-377 QDGNRRKNLLRAAE
+377 
-391 LALQFDMQEKT
+391 
-402 EPQRGS
+402 
-408 RNSGNGGG
+408 
-416 HFLSADQ
+416 
-423 KKMGGS
+423 
-429 RMRKKTICAMM
+429 MM
-440 TGFLAVQG
+440 TGFLAIQG

-508 PEQEPEPPEEKTDPA
+508 PEQEPETPEEKTDPA
-523 ETGKKETEEEK
+523 EIGKKETEGEEK

-545 KEPAERWEETDT
+545 KEPAERWEEEEKEISEDSESGKPEELPEEGDMGSGESESEEGCEETDT
-557 KESGTE
+557 KESETE

-573 EMDTEK
+573 E
-579 PDYEDAGSEKSGTEN
+579 
-594 LMPEDSEPEKPD
+594 
-606 MEETKQESPS
+606 EETKQESPS

-624 TSETK
+624 NSETK

-635 PTVMPDAGKANT
+635 PTVMPDAGKSNT

-668 EQLPVAAATPEEVTQ
+668 EQLPVAAAAPEEVTQ
-683 DPDDTPL
+683 DPDDIPL

-740 RPADTSVEI
+740 RPADTSVEV

-812 RTMKPWEVNVKP
+812 RTMKPWEVNVNP
-824 KTSTLVSQRTSQK
+824 KTSTLVSQRTSQR
-837 PKGTH
+837 PKGTR
-842 LLQSLRRLWNL
+842 LWQSLRRLWNL

>member
-1 MELLESGTKS
+1 
-11 FLVMEAVNGK
+11 
-21 SIGQRM
+21 
-27 RKGERFSSREILKTG
+27 
-42 IALSGILCYLHAQ
+42 
-55 NPPVFYR
+55 
-62 DLKPDNV
+62 
-69 MITERGEI
+69 
-77 YLVDFGAAGT
+77 
-87 EETGVEVRYGTR
+87 
-99 GYAAPEQYNG
+99 
-109 KCDARSDLYALGA
+109 
-122 LLAAMAKH
+122 
-130 AKKRQKRGLWR
+130 
-141 VMEKCMQKKP
+141 
-151 EERYASARE
+151 
-160 VKKALRR
+160 
-167 LERKQKGRKTLRIF
+167 
-181 AVFAFL
+181 
-187 TGGAAAVAS
+187 
-196 RMPWGQFP
+196 
-204 AADEWEE
+204 
-211 QGDLWFCGNPV
+211 
-222 EEGSLPNYQKAREAF
+222 
-237 LKADH
+237 
-242 LSQAGRVEQELVEYC
+242 
-257 LADDAARE
+257 
-265 KMQMEPLLA
+265 
-274 EFYDD
+274 
-279 TQQEPEK
+279 
-286 EKRCRRYLAV
+286 
-296 AGMYFSFSEELARE
+296 
-310 NDTDAMRKGIE
+310 
-321 VLEKAAGENM
+321 
-331 EGKWEAVIWQR
+331 
-342 LADACYLGGKSGDGE
+342 
-357 REQDWCQESFLY
+357 
-369 YERLLCSR
+369 
-377 QDGNRRKNLLRAAE
+377 
-391 LALQFDMQEKT
+391 
-402 EPQRGS
+402 
-408 RNSGNGGG
+408 
-416 HFLSADQ
+416 
-423 KKMGGS
+423 
-429 RMRKKTICAMM
+429 MRKKTICAMM
-440 TGFLAVQG
+440 TGFLAIQG

-508 PEQEPEPPEEKTDPA
+508 PEQEPETPEEKTDPA
-523 ETGKKETEEEK
+523 ETGKKETEGEEK

-545 KEPAERWEETDT
+545 KEPAERWEEEEKEISEDSESGKPEELPEEGDMGSGESESEEGCEETDT
-557 KESGTE
+557 KESETE

-573 EMDTEK
+573 E
-579 PDYEDAGSEKSGTEN
+579 
-594 LMPEDSEPEKPD
+594 
-606 MEETKQESPS
+606 EETKQESPS

-635 PTVMPDAGKANT
+635 PTVMPDAGKSNT

-683 DPDDTPL
+683 DPDDIPL

-740 RPADTSVEI
+740 RPADTSVEV

-812 RTMKPWEVNVKP
+812 RTMKPWEVNVNP
-824 KTSTLVSQRTSQK
+824 KTSTLVSQRTSQR
-837 PKGTH
+837 PKGTR
-842 LLQSLRRLWNL
+842 LWQSLRRLWNL

>member
-1 MELLESGTKS
+1 
-11 FLVMEAVNGK
+11 
-21 SIGQRM
+21 
-27 RKGERFSSREILKTG
+27 
-42 IALSGILCYLHAQ
+42 
-55 NPPVFYR
+55 
-62 DLKPDNV
+62 
-69 MITERGEI
+69 
-77 YLVDFGAAGT
+77 
-87 EETGVEVRYGTR
+87 
-99 GYAAPEQYNG
+99 
-109 KCDARSDLYALGA
+109 
-122 LLAAMAKH
+122 
-130 AKKRQKRGLWR
+130 
-141 VMEKCMQKKP
+141 
-151 EERYASARE
+151 
-160 VKKALRR
+160 
-167 LERKQKGRKTLRIF
+167 
-181 AVFAFL
+181 
-187 TGGAAAVAS
+187 
-196 RMPWGQFP
+196 
-204 AADEWEE
+204 
-211 QGDLWFCGNPV
+211 
-222 EEGSLPNYQKAREAF
+222 
-237 LKADH
+237 
-242 LSQAGRVEQELVEYC
+242 
-257 LADDAARE
+257 
-265 KMQMEPLLA
+265 
-274 EFYDD
+274 
-279 TQQEPEK
+279 
-286 EKRCRRYLAV
+286 
-296 AGMYFSFSEELARE
+296 
-310 NDTDAMRKGIE
+310 
-321 VLEKAAGENM
+321 
-331 EGKWEAVIWQR
+331 
-342 LADACYLGGKSGDGE
+342 
-357 REQDWCQESFLY
+357 
-369 YERLLCSR
+369 
-377 QDGNRRKNLLRAAE
+377 
-391 LALQFDMQEKT
+391 
-402 EPQRGS
+402 
-408 RNSGNGGG
+408 
-416 HFLSADQ
+416 
-423 KKMGGS
+423 
-429 RMRKKTICAMM
+429 MM

-523 ETGKKETEEEK
+523 ETGKKEKEGEEK

-545 KEPAERWEETDT
+545 KEPAERWEEEEEEISEDSESGKPEELPEAGDMGSGESESEEGCEETDT
-557 KESGTE
+557 KESETE
-563 ESDSE
+563 E
-568 RTDFG
+568 
-573 EMDTEK
+573 
-579 PDYEDAGSEKSGTEN
+579 P
-594 LMPEDSEPEKPD
+594 
-606 MEETKQESPS
+606 
-616 TEKESENQ
+616 ENQ

-629 APEKEE
+629 TPEKEE
-635 PTVMPDAGKANT
+635 PTVMPDAGKSNT
-647 EKQEQTEPGQSS
+647 EKQEQTGPGQSS

-699 AETPSE
+699 AETPSK
-705 SAGEEPSQIPPQII
+705 SAGEEPSQIRPQII
-719 ADFILS
+719 ADFVLS

-837 PKGTH
+837 PKGTR

>member
-1 MELLESGTKS
+1 
-11 FLVMEAVNGK
+11 
-21 SIGQRM
+21 
-27 RKGERFSSREILKTG
+27 
-42 IALSGILCYLHAQ
+42 
-55 NPPVFYR
+55 
-62 DLKPDNV
+62 
-69 MITERGEI
+69 
-77 YLVDFGAAGT
+77 
-87 EETGVEVRYGTR
+87 
-99 GYAAPEQYNG
+99 
-109 KCDARSDLYALGA
+109 
-122 LLAAMAKH
+122 
-130 AKKRQKRGLWR
+130 
-141 VMEKCMQKKP
+141 
-151 EERYASARE
+151 
-160 VKKALRR
+160 
-167 LERKQKGRKTLRIF
+167 
-181 AVFAFL
+181 
-187 TGGAAAVAS
+187 
-196 RMPWGQFP
+196 
-204 AADEWEE
+204 
-211 QGDLWFCGNPV
+211 
-222 EEGSLPNYQKAREAF
+222 
-237 LKADH
+237 
-242 LSQAGRVEQELVEYC
+242 
-257 LADDAARE
+257 
-265 KMQMEPLLA
+265 
-274 EFYDD
+274 
-279 TQQEPEK
+279 
-286 EKRCRRYLAV
+286 
-296 AGMYFSFSEELARE
+296 
-310 NDTDAMRKGIE
+310 
-321 VLEKAAGENM
+321 
-331 EGKWEAVIWQR
+331 
-342 LADACYLGGKSGDGE
+342 
-357 REQDWCQESFLY
+357 
-369 YERLLCSR
+369 
-377 QDGNRRKNLLRAAE
+377 
-391 LALQFDMQEKT
+391 
-402 EPQRGS
+402 
-408 RNSGNGGG
+408 
-416 HFLSADQ
+416 
-423 KKMGGS
+423 
-429 RMRKKTICAMM
+429 MRKKTICAMM

-557 KESGTE
+557 KESETE

-594 LMPEDSEPEKPD
+594 LMPEDPEPEKPD

-635 PTVMPDAGKANT
+635 PTVMPDVGKSNI

-683 DPDDTPL
+683 DPDDIPL

-699 AETPSE
+699 VETPSE

-837 PKGTH
+837 PKGTR
-842 LLQSLRRLWNL
+842 LWQSLRRLWNL

>member
-1 MELLESGTKS
+1 
-11 FLVMEAVNGK
+11 
-21 SIGQRM
+21 
-27 RKGERFSSREILKTG
+27 
-42 IALSGILCYLHAQ
+42 
-55 NPPVFYR
+55 
-62 DLKPDNV
+62 
-69 MITERGEI
+69 
-77 YLVDFGAAGT
+77 
-87 EETGVEVRYGTR
+87 
-99 GYAAPEQYNG
+99 
-109 KCDARSDLYALGA
+109 
-122 LLAAMAKH
+122 
-130 AKKRQKRGLWR
+130 
-141 VMEKCMQKKP
+141 
-151 EERYASARE
+151 
-160 VKKALRR
+160 
-167 LERKQKGRKTLRIF
+167 
-181 AVFAFL
+181 
-187 TGGAAAVAS
+187 
-196 RMPWGQFP
+196 
-204 AADEWEE
+204 
-211 QGDLWFCGNPV
+211 
-222 EEGSLPNYQKAREAF
+222 
-237 LKADH
+237 
-242 LSQAGRVEQELVEYC
+242 
-257 LADDAARE
+257 
-265 KMQMEPLLA
+265 
-274 EFYDD
+274 
-279 TQQEPEK
+279 
-286 EKRCRRYLAV
+286 
-296 AGMYFSFSEELARE
+296 
-310 NDTDAMRKGIE
+310 
-321 VLEKAAGENM
+321 
-331 EGKWEAVIWQR
+331 
-342 LADACYLGGKSGDGE
+342 
-357 REQDWCQESFLY
+357 
-369 YERLLCSR
+369 
-377 QDGNRRKNLLRAAE
+377 
-391 LALQFDMQEKT
+391 
-402 EPQRGS
+402 
-408 RNSGNGGG
+408 
-416 HFLSADQ
+416 
-423 KKMGGS
+423 
-429 RMRKKTICAMM
+429 MM

-523 ETGKKETEEEK
+523 ETGKKETEGEEK

-545 KEPAERWEETDT
+545 KEPAERWEEEEEEISEDSESGKPEELPEAGDMGSGEPESEEGCEETDT
-557 KESGTE
+557 KESETE
-563 ESDSE
+563 
-568 RTDFG
+568 
-573 EMDTEK
+573 
-579 PDYEDAGSEKSGTEN
+579 
-594 LMPEDSEPEKPD
+594 
-606 MEETKQESPS
+606 
-616 TEKESENQ
+616 ESENQ

-635 PTVMPDAGKANT
+635 PTVMPDAGKSNTEKSNT
-647 EKQEQTEPGQSS
+647 EKQEQTQPGQSS

-683 DPDDTPL
+683 DPDDIPL

-740 RPADTSVEI
+740 RPADTSVEV

-824 KTSTLVSQRTSQK
+824 KTSKLVSQRTSQR
-837 PKGTH
+837 PKGTR
-842 LLQSLRRLWNL
+842 LWQSLRRLWNL

-865 RYLRALC
+865 RYLRVLC

>member
-1 MELLESGTKS
+1 
-11 FLVMEAVNGK
+11 
-21 SIGQRM
+21 
-27 RKGERFSSREILKTG
+27 
-42 IALSGILCYLHAQ
+42 
-55 NPPVFYR
+55 
-62 DLKPDNV
+62 
-69 MITERGEI
+69 
-77 YLVDFGAAGT
+77 
-87 EETGVEVRYGTR
+87 
-99 GYAAPEQYNG
+99 
-109 KCDARSDLYALGA
+109 
-122 LLAAMAKH
+122 
-130 AKKRQKRGLWR
+130 
-141 VMEKCMQKKP
+141 
-151 EERYASARE
+151 
-160 VKKALRR
+160 
-167 LERKQKGRKTLRIF
+167 
-181 AVFAFL
+181 
-187 TGGAAAVAS
+187 
-196 RMPWGQFP
+196 
-204 AADEWEE
+204 
-211 QGDLWFCGNPV
+211 
-222 EEGSLPNYQKAREAF
+222 
-237 LKADH
+237 
-242 LSQAGRVEQELVEYC
+242 
-257 LADDAARE
+257 
-265 KMQMEPLLA
+265 
-274 EFYDD
+274 
-279 TQQEPEK
+279 
-286 EKRCRRYLAV
+286 
-296 AGMYFSFSEELARE
+296 
-310 NDTDAMRKGIE
+310 
-321 VLEKAAGENM
+321 
-331 EGKWEAVIWQR
+331 
-342 LADACYLGGKSGDGE
+342 
-357 REQDWCQESFLY
+357 
-369 YERLLCSR
+369 
-377 QDGNRRKNLLRAAE
+377 
-391 LALQFDMQEKT
+391 
-402 EPQRGS
+402 
-408 RNSGNGGG
+408 
-416 HFLSADQ
+416 
-423 KKMGGS
+423 
-429 RMRKKTICAMM
+429 MM
-440 TGFLAVQG
+440 TGFLAIQG

-503 PIEEK
+503 PMEEK

-523 ETGKKETEEEK
+523 ETGKKETEGEEK

-545 KEPAERWEETDT
+545 KEPAEKWEEEEKEISEDSESGKPEELPEEGDMGSGESESEEGCEETDT
-557 KESGTE
+557 KESETE

-573 EMDTEK
+573 E
-579 PDYEDAGSEKSGTEN
+579 
-594 LMPEDSEPEKPD
+594 
-606 MEETKQESPS
+606 EETKQESPS

-624 TSETK
+624 NSETK

-635 PTVMPDAGKANT
+635 PTVMPDAGKSNT

-668 EQLPVAAATPEEVTQ
+668 EQLPVAAAAPEEVTQ
-683 DPDDTPL
+683 DPDDIPL

-740 RPADTSVEI
+740 RPADTSVEV

>member
-1 MELLESGTKS
+1 
-11 FLVMEAVNGK
+11 
-21 SIGQRM
+21 
-27 RKGERFSSREILKTG
+27 
-42 IALSGILCYLHAQ
+42 
-55 NPPVFYR
+55 
-62 DLKPDNV
+62 
-69 MITERGEI
+69 
-77 YLVDFGAAGT
+77 
-87 EETGVEVRYGTR
+87 
-99 GYAAPEQYNG
+99 
-109 KCDARSDLYALGA
+109 
-122 LLAAMAKH
+122 
-130 AKKRQKRGLWR
+130 
-141 VMEKCMQKKP
+141 
-151 EERYASARE
+151 
-160 VKKALRR
+160 
-167 LERKQKGRKTLRIF
+167 
-181 AVFAFL
+181 
-187 TGGAAAVAS
+187 
-196 RMPWGQFP
+196 
-204 AADEWEE
+204 
-211 QGDLWFCGNPV
+211 
-222 EEGSLPNYQKAREAF
+222 
-237 LKADH
+237 
-242 LSQAGRVEQELVEYC
+242 
-257 LADDAARE
+257 
-265 KMQMEPLLA
+265 
-274 EFYDD
+274 
-279 TQQEPEK
+279 
-286 EKRCRRYLAV
+286 
-296 AGMYFSFSEELARE
+296 
-310 NDTDAMRKGIE
+310 
-321 VLEKAAGENM
+321 
-331 EGKWEAVIWQR
+331 
-342 LADACYLGGKSGDGE
+342 
-357 REQDWCQESFLY
+357 
-369 YERLLCSR
+369 
-377 QDGNRRKNLLRAAE
+377 
-391 LALQFDMQEKT
+391 
-402 EPQRGS
+402 
-408 RNSGNGGG
+408 
-416 HFLSADQ
+416 
-423 KKMGGS
+423 
-429 RMRKKTICAMM
+429 MRKKTICAMM

-523 ETGKKETEEEK
+523 ETGKKEKEGEEK

-557 KESGTE
+557 KESETE

-594 LMPEDSEPEKPD
+594 LMPEDPEPEKPD

-635 PTVMPDAGKANT
+635 PTVMPDVGKSNI

-683 DPDDTPL
+683 DPDDIPL

-837 PKGTH
+837 PKGTR

>member
-1 MELLESGTKS
+1 
-11 FLVMEAVNGK
+11 
-21 SIGQRM
+21 
-27 RKGERFSSREILKTG
+27 
-42 IALSGILCYLHAQ
+42 
-55 NPPVFYR
+55 
-62 DLKPDNV
+62 
-69 MITERGEI
+69 
-77 YLVDFGAAGT
+77 
-87 EETGVEVRYGTR
+87 
-99 GYAAPEQYNG
+99 
-109 KCDARSDLYALGA
+109 
-122 LLAAMAKH
+122 
-130 AKKRQKRGLWR
+130 
-141 VMEKCMQKKP
+141 
-151 EERYASARE
+151 
-160 VKKALRR
+160 
-167 LERKQKGRKTLRIF
+167 
-181 AVFAFL
+181 
-187 TGGAAAVAS
+187 
-196 RMPWGQFP
+196 
-204 AADEWEE
+204 
-211 QGDLWFCGNPV
+211 
-222 EEGSLPNYQKAREAF
+222 
-237 LKADH
+237 
-242 LSQAGRVEQELVEYC
+242 
-257 LADDAARE
+257 
-265 KMQMEPLLA
+265 
-274 EFYDD
+274 
-279 TQQEPEK
+279 
-286 EKRCRRYLAV
+286 
-296 AGMYFSFSEELARE
+296 
-310 NDTDAMRKGIE
+310 
-321 VLEKAAGENM
+321 
-331 EGKWEAVIWQR
+331 
-342 LADACYLGGKSGDGE
+342 
-357 REQDWCQESFLY
+357 
-369 YERLLCSR
+369 
-377 QDGNRRKNLLRAAE
+377 
-391 LALQFDMQEKT
+391 
-402 EPQRGS
+402 
-408 RNSGNGGG
+408 
-416 HFLSADQ
+416 
-423 KKMGGS
+423 
-429 RMRKKTICAMM
+429 MRKKTICAMM
-440 TGFLAVQG
+440 TGFLAIQG

-508 PEQEPEPPEEKTDPA
+508 PEQEPETPEEKTDPA
-523 ETGKKETEEEK
+523 ETGKKETEGEEK

-545 KEPAERWEETDT
+545 KEPAERWEEEEKEISEDSESGKPEELPEEGDMGSGESESEEGCEETDT
-557 KESGTE
+557 KESETE
-563 ESDSE
+563 
-568 RTDFG
+568 
-573 EMDTEK
+573 
-579 PDYEDAGSEKSGTEN
+579 
-594 LMPEDSEPEKPD
+594 
-606 MEETKQESPS
+606 
-616 TEKESENQ
+616 ESENQ

-629 APEKEE
+629 APEKEK
-635 PTVMPDAGKANT
+635 PAVMPDAGKSNT
-647 EKQEQTEPGQSS
+647 EKQEQMEPGQSS

-683 DPDDTPL
+683 DPDDIPI

-740 RPADTSVEI
+740 RPADTSVEV

-824 KTSTLVSQRTSQK
+824 KTSTLVSQRTSQR
-837 PKGTH
+837 PKGTR
-842 LLQSLRRLWNL
+842 LWQSLRRLWNL

>member
-1 MELLESGTKS
+1 
-11 FLVMEAVNGK
+11 
-21 SIGQRM
+21 
-27 RKGERFSSREILKTG
+27 
-42 IALSGILCYLHAQ
+42 
-55 NPPVFYR
+55 
-62 DLKPDNV
+62 
-69 MITERGEI
+69 
-77 YLVDFGAAGT
+77 
-87 EETGVEVRYGTR
+87 
-99 GYAAPEQYNG
+99 
-109 KCDARSDLYALGA
+109 
-122 LLAAMAKH
+122 
-130 AKKRQKRGLWR
+130 
-141 VMEKCMQKKP
+141 
-151 EERYASARE
+151 
-160 VKKALRR
+160 
-167 LERKQKGRKTLRIF
+167 
-181 AVFAFL
+181 
-187 TGGAAAVAS
+187 
-196 RMPWGQFP
+196 
-204 AADEWEE
+204 
-211 QGDLWFCGNPV
+211 
-222 EEGSLPNYQKAREAF
+222 
-237 LKADH
+237 
-242 LSQAGRVEQELVEYC
+242 
-257 LADDAARE
+257 
-265 KMQMEPLLA
+265 
-274 EFYDD
+274 
-279 TQQEPEK
+279 
-286 EKRCRRYLAV
+286 
-296 AGMYFSFSEELARE
+296 
-310 NDTDAMRKGIE
+310 
-321 VLEKAAGENM
+321 
-331 EGKWEAVIWQR
+331 
-342 LADACYLGGKSGDGE
+342 
-357 REQDWCQESFLY
+357 
-369 YERLLCSR
+369 
-377 QDGNRRKNLLRAAE
+377 
-391 LALQFDMQEKT
+391 
-402 EPQRGS
+402 
-408 RNSGNGGG
+408 
-416 HFLSADQ
+416 
-423 KKMGGS
+423 
-429 RMRKKTICAMM
+429 MRKKTICAMM

-545 KEPAERWEETDT
+545 KEPAERWEEEEEEISEDSESGKPEELPEAGDMGSGESESEEGCEETDT
-557 KESGTE
+557 KESETE
-563 ESDSE
+563 
-568 RTDFG
+568 
-573 EMDTEK
+573 
-579 PDYEDAGSEKSGTEN
+579 
-594 LMPEDSEPEKPD
+594 
-606 MEETKQESPS
+606 
-616 TEKESENQ
+616 ESENQ

-635 PTVMPDAGKANT
+635 PTVMPDAGKSHT

-683 DPDDTPL
+683 DPDDIPL

-705 SAGEEPSQIPPQII
+705 SAGEKPSQIPPQII

-788 LKAESLSE
+788 LKAGSLSE

-837 PKGTH
+837 PKGTR
-842 LLQSLRRLWNL
+842 LWQSLRRLWNL
-853 IRAIAEIQNQTT
+853 IRTIAEIQNQTT

-872 RK
+872 RE

>member
-1 MELLESGTKS
+1 
-11 FLVMEAVNGK
+11 
-21 SIGQRM
+21 
-27 RKGERFSSREILKTG
+27 
-42 IALSGILCYLHAQ
+42 
-55 NPPVFYR
+55 
-62 DLKPDNV
+62 
-69 MITERGEI
+69 
-77 YLVDFGAAGT
+77 
-87 EETGVEVRYGTR
+87 
-99 GYAAPEQYNG
+99 
-109 KCDARSDLYALGA
+109 
-122 LLAAMAKH
+122 
-130 AKKRQKRGLWR
+130 
-141 VMEKCMQKKP
+141 
-151 EERYASARE
+151 
-160 VKKALRR
+160 
-167 LERKQKGRKTLRIF
+167 
-181 AVFAFL
+181 
-187 TGGAAAVAS
+187 
-196 RMPWGQFP
+196 
-204 AADEWEE
+204 
-211 QGDLWFCGNPV
+211 
-222 EEGSLPNYQKAREAF
+222 
-237 LKADH
+237 
-242 LSQAGRVEQELVEYC
+242 
-257 LADDAARE
+257 
-265 KMQMEPLLA
+265 
-274 EFYDD
+274 
-279 TQQEPEK
+279 
-286 EKRCRRYLAV
+286 
-296 AGMYFSFSEELARE
+296 
-310 NDTDAMRKGIE
+310 
-321 VLEKAAGENM
+321 
-331 EGKWEAVIWQR
+331 
-342 LADACYLGGKSGDGE
+342 
-357 REQDWCQESFLY
+357 
-369 YERLLCSR
+369 
-377 QDGNRRKNLLRAAE
+377 
-391 LALQFDMQEKT
+391 
-402 EPQRGS
+402 
-408 RNSGNGGG
+408 
-416 HFLSADQ
+416 
-423 KKMGGS
+423 
-429 RMRKKTICAMM
+429 MRKKTICAMM

-471 EAEIIENSD
+471 DAEIIENSD

-523 ETGKKETEEEK
+523 ETGKKETEGEEK

-545 KEPAERWEETDT
+545 KEPAERWEEEEEEISEDSESGKPEELPEAGDMGSGESESEEGCEETDT
-557 KESGTE
+557 KESETE
-563 ESDSE
+563 E
-568 RTDFG
+568 
-573 EMDTEK
+573 
-579 PDYEDAGSEKSGTEN
+579 P
-594 LMPEDSEPEKPD
+594 
-606 MEETKQESPS
+606 
-616 TEKESENQ
+616 ENQ

-629 APEKEE
+629 TPEKEE
-635 PTVMPDAGKANT
+635 PTVMPDAGKSNT

-683 DPDDTPL
+683 DPDDIPL

-740 RPADTSVEI
+740 RPADTSVEV

-837 PKGTH
+837 PKGTR
-842 LLQSLRRLWNL
+842 LWQSLRRLWNL

>member
-1 MELLESGTKS
+1 M
-11 FLVMEAVNGK
+11 
-21 SIGQRM
+21 
-27 RKGERFSSREILKTG
+27 
-42 IALSGILCYLHAQ
+42 
-55 NPPVFYR
+55 
-62 DLKPDNV
+62 
-69 MITERGEI
+69 
-77 YLVDFGAAGT
+77 
-87 EETGVEVRYGTR
+87 
-99 GYAAPEQYNG
+99 
-109 KCDARSDLYALGA
+109 
-122 LLAAMAKH
+122 
-130 AKKRQKRGLWR
+130 
-141 VMEKCMQKKP
+141 
-151 EERYASARE
+151 
-160 VKKALRR
+160 
-167 LERKQKGRKTLRIF
+167 
-181 AVFAFL
+181 
-187 TGGAAAVAS
+187 
-196 RMPWGQFP
+196 
-204 AADEWEE
+204 
-211 QGDLWFCGNPV
+211 
-222 EEGSLPNYQKAREAF
+222 
-237 LKADH
+237 
-242 LSQAGRVEQELVEYC
+242 
-257 LADDAARE
+257 
-265 KMQMEPLLA
+265 
-274 EFYDD
+274 
-279 TQQEPEK
+279 
-286 EKRCRRYLAV
+286 
-296 AGMYFSFSEELARE
+296 
-310 NDTDAMRKGIE
+310 
-321 VLEKAAGENM
+321 
-331 EGKWEAVIWQR
+331 
-342 LADACYLGGKSGDGE
+342 
-357 REQDWCQESFLY
+357 
-369 YERLLCSR
+369 
-377 QDGNRRKNLLRAAE
+377 
-391 LALQFDMQEKT
+391 
-402 EPQRGS
+402 
-408 RNSGNGGG
+408 
-416 HFLSADQ
+416 
-423 KKMGGS
+423 
-429 RMRKKTICAMM
+429 
-440 TGFLAVQG
+440 
-448 IEVHAET
+448 
-455 QQTTGEA
+455 
-462 ASAVESVEL
+462 EL

-508 PEQEPEPPEEKTDPA
+508 PEQEP
-523 ETGKKETEEEK
+523 
-534 MLPPTVIPDPE
+534 
-545 KEPAERWEETDT
+545 AERWEEEEEEISEDSESGKPEELPEAGDMGSGESESEEGCEETDT
-557 KESGTE
+557 KESETE

-573 EMDTEK
+573 E
-579 PDYEDAGSEKSGTEN
+579 
-594 LMPEDSEPEKPD
+594 
-606 MEETKQESPS
+606 EETKQESPS

-624 TSETK
+624 NSETK

-635 PTVMPDAGKANT
+635 PTVMPDAGKSNT

-668 EQLPVAAATPEEVTQ
+668 EQLPVAAAAPEEVTQ
-683 DPDDTPL
+683 DPDDIPL

-740 RPADTSVEI
+740 RPADTSVEV

-824 KTSTLVSQRTSQK
+824 KTSTLVSQRTSQR
-837 PKGTH
+837 PKGTR
-842 LLQSLRRLWNL
+842 LWQSLRRLWNL

>member
-1 MELLESGTKS
+1 
-11 FLVMEAVNGK
+11 
-21 SIGQRM
+21 
-27 RKGERFSSREILKTG
+27 
-42 IALSGILCYLHAQ
+42 
-55 NPPVFYR
+55 
-62 DLKPDNV
+62 
-69 MITERGEI
+69 
-77 YLVDFGAAGT
+77 
-87 EETGVEVRYGTR
+87 
-99 GYAAPEQYNG
+99 
-109 KCDARSDLYALGA
+109 
-122 LLAAMAKH
+122 
-130 AKKRQKRGLWR
+130 
-141 VMEKCMQKKP
+141 
-151 EERYASARE
+151 
-160 VKKALRR
+160 
-167 LERKQKGRKTLRIF
+167 
-181 AVFAFL
+181 
-187 TGGAAAVAS
+187 
-196 RMPWGQFP
+196 
-204 AADEWEE
+204 
-211 QGDLWFCGNPV
+211 
-222 EEGSLPNYQKAREAF
+222 
-237 LKADH
+237 
-242 LSQAGRVEQELVEYC
+242 
-257 LADDAARE
+257 
-265 KMQMEPLLA
+265 
-274 EFYDD
+274 
-279 TQQEPEK
+279 
-286 EKRCRRYLAV
+286 
-296 AGMYFSFSEELARE
+296 
-310 NDTDAMRKGIE
+310 
-321 VLEKAAGENM
+321 
-331 EGKWEAVIWQR
+331 
-342 LADACYLGGKSGDGE
+342 
-357 REQDWCQESFLY
+357 
-369 YERLLCSR
+369 
-377 QDGNRRKNLLRAAE
+377 
-391 LALQFDMQEKT
+391 
-402 EPQRGS
+402 
-408 RNSGNGGG
+408 
-416 HFLSADQ
+416 
-423 KKMGGS
+423 
-429 RMRKKTICAMM
+429 MRKKTICAMM
-440 TGFLAVQG
+440 TGFLAIQG

-508 PEQEPEPPEEKTDPA
+508 PEQEPETPEEKTDPA
-523 ETGKKETEEEK
+523 ETGKKETEGEEK

-545 KEPAERWEETDT
+545 KEPAERWEEEEKEISEDSESGKPEELPEEGDMGSGESESEEGCEETDT
-557 KESGTE
+557 KESETE

-573 EMDTEK
+573 E
-579 PDYEDAGSEKSGTEN
+579 
-594 LMPEDSEPEKPD
+594 
-606 MEETKQESPS
+606 EETKQESPS

-624 TSETK
+624 NSETK

-635 PTVMPDAGKANT
+635 PTVMPDAGKSNT

-668 EQLPVAAATPEEVTQ
+668 EQLPAAAATPEEVTQ
-683 DPDDTPL
+683 DPDDIPL

-740 RPADTSVEI
+740 RPADTSVEV

-824 KTSTLVSQRTSQK
+824 KTSKLVSQRTSQR
-837 PKGTH
+837 PKGTR
-842 LLQSLRRLWNL
+842 LWQSLRRLWNL

-865 RYLRALC
+865 RYLRVLC

>member
-1 MELLESGTKS
+1 
-11 FLVMEAVNGK
+11 
-21 SIGQRM
+21 
-27 RKGERFSSREILKTG
+27 
-42 IALSGILCYLHAQ
+42 
-55 NPPVFYR
+55 
-62 DLKPDNV
+62 
-69 MITERGEI
+69 
-77 YLVDFGAAGT
+77 
-87 EETGVEVRYGTR
+87 
-99 GYAAPEQYNG
+99 
-109 KCDARSDLYALGA
+109 
-122 LLAAMAKH
+122 
-130 AKKRQKRGLWR
+130 
-141 VMEKCMQKKP
+141 
-151 EERYASARE
+151 
-160 VKKALRR
+160 
-167 LERKQKGRKTLRIF
+167 
-181 AVFAFL
+181 
-187 TGGAAAVAS
+187 
-196 RMPWGQFP
+196 
-204 AADEWEE
+204 
-211 QGDLWFCGNPV
+211 
-222 EEGSLPNYQKAREAF
+222 
-237 LKADH
+237 
-242 LSQAGRVEQELVEYC
+242 
-257 LADDAARE
+257 
-265 KMQMEPLLA
+265 
-274 EFYDD
+274 
-279 TQQEPEK
+279 
-286 EKRCRRYLAV
+286 
-296 AGMYFSFSEELARE
+296 
-310 NDTDAMRKGIE
+310 
-321 VLEKAAGENM
+321 
-331 EGKWEAVIWQR
+331 
-342 LADACYLGGKSGDGE
+342 
-357 REQDWCQESFLY
+357 
-369 YERLLCSR
+369 
-377 QDGNRRKNLLRAAE
+377 
-391 LALQFDMQEKT
+391 
-402 EPQRGS
+402 
-408 RNSGNGGG
+408 
-416 HFLSADQ
+416 
-423 KKMGGS
+423 
-429 RMRKKTICAMM
+429 MM
-440 TGFLAVQG
+440 TGFLAIQG

-462 ASAVESVEL
+462 ASAVEL

-508 PEQEPEPPEEKTDPA
+508 PEQEPETPEEKTDPA
-523 ETGKKETEEEK
+523 ETGKKETEGEEK

-545 KEPAERWEETDT
+545 KEPAERWEEEEEEISEDSESGKPEELPEAGDMGSGESESEEGCEETDT
-557 KESGTE
+557 KESETE

-573 EMDTEK
+573 E
-579 PDYEDAGSEKSGTEN
+579 
-594 LMPEDSEPEKPD
+594 
-606 MEETKQESPS
+606 EETKQESPS

-624 TSETK
+624 NSETK

-635 PTVMPDAGKANT
+635 PTVMPDAGKSNT

-668 EQLPVAAATPEEVTQ
+668 EQLPVAAAAPEEVTQ
-683 DPDDTPL
+683 DPDDIPL

-740 RPADTSVEI
+740 RPADTSVEV

-824 KTSTLVSQRTSQK
+824 KTSTLVSQRTSQR
-837 PKGTH
+837 PKGTR
-842 LLQSLRRLWNL
+842 LWQSLRRLWNL

>member
-1 MELLESGTKS
+1 
-11 FLVMEAVNGK
+11 
-21 SIGQRM
+21 
-27 RKGERFSSREILKTG
+27 
-42 IALSGILCYLHAQ
+42 
-55 NPPVFYR
+55 
-62 DLKPDNV
+62 
-69 MITERGEI
+69 
-77 YLVDFGAAGT
+77 
-87 EETGVEVRYGTR
+87 
-99 GYAAPEQYNG
+99 
-109 KCDARSDLYALGA
+109 
-122 LLAAMAKH
+122 
-130 AKKRQKRGLWR
+130 
-141 VMEKCMQKKP
+141 
-151 EERYASARE
+151 
-160 VKKALRR
+160 
-167 LERKQKGRKTLRIF
+167 
-181 AVFAFL
+181 
-187 TGGAAAVAS
+187 
-196 RMPWGQFP
+196 
-204 AADEWEE
+204 
-211 QGDLWFCGNPV
+211 
-222 EEGSLPNYQKAREAF
+222 
-237 LKADH
+237 
-242 LSQAGRVEQELVEYC
+242 
-257 LADDAARE
+257 
-265 KMQMEPLLA
+265 
-274 EFYDD
+274 
-279 TQQEPEK
+279 
-286 EKRCRRYLAV
+286 
-296 AGMYFSFSEELARE
+296 
-310 NDTDAMRKGIE
+310 
-321 VLEKAAGENM
+321 
-331 EGKWEAVIWQR
+331 
-342 LADACYLGGKSGDGE
+342 
-357 REQDWCQESFLY
+357 
-369 YERLLCSR
+369 
-377 QDGNRRKNLLRAAE
+377 
-391 LALQFDMQEKT
+391 
-402 EPQRGS
+402 
-408 RNSGNGGG
+408 
-416 HFLSADQ
+416 
-423 KKMGGS
+423 
-429 RMRKKTICAMM
+429 MRKKTICAMM
-440 TGFLAVQG
+440 TGFLAIQG

-455 QQTTGEA
+455 QQATGEA

-471 EAEIIENSD
+471 EAEITENSD

-523 ETGKKETEEEK
+523 ETGKKETEGEEK

-545 KEPAERWEETDT
+545 KEPAERWEEEEEEISEDSESGKPEELPEAGDMGSGESESEEGCEETDT
-557 KESGTE
+557 KESETE
-563 ESDSE
+563 E
-568 RTDFG
+568 
-573 EMDTEK
+573 
-579 PDYEDAGSEKSGTEN
+579 P
-594 LMPEDSEPEKPD
+594 
-606 MEETKQESPS
+606 
-616 TEKESENQ
+616 ENQ

-629 APEKEE
+629 TPEKEE
-635 PTVMPDAGKANT
+635 PTVMPDAGKSNT

-683 DPDDTPL
+683 DPDDIPL

-725 QIADEDFEA
+725 QLADEDFEA

-740 RPADTSVEI
+740 RPADTSVEV

-824 KTSTLVSQRTSQK
+824 KTSTLVSQRTSQR
-837 PKGTH
+837 PKGTR
-842 LLQSLRRLWNL
+842 LWQSLRRLWNL

>member
-1 MELLESGTKS
+1 
-11 FLVMEAVNGK
+11 
-21 SIGQRM
+21 
-27 RKGERFSSREILKTG
+27 
-42 IALSGILCYLHAQ
+42 
-55 NPPVFYR
+55 
-62 DLKPDNV
+62 
-69 MITERGEI
+69 
-77 YLVDFGAAGT
+77 
-87 EETGVEVRYGTR
+87 
-99 GYAAPEQYNG
+99 
-109 KCDARSDLYALGA
+109 
-122 LLAAMAKH
+122 
-130 AKKRQKRGLWR
+130 
-141 VMEKCMQKKP
+141 
-151 EERYASARE
+151 
-160 VKKALRR
+160 
-167 LERKQKGRKTLRIF
+167 
-181 AVFAFL
+181 
-187 TGGAAAVAS
+187 
-196 RMPWGQFP
+196 
-204 AADEWEE
+204 
-211 QGDLWFCGNPV
+211 
-222 EEGSLPNYQKAREAF
+222 
-237 LKADH
+237 
-242 LSQAGRVEQELVEYC
+242 
-257 LADDAARE
+257 
-265 KMQMEPLLA
+265 
-274 EFYDD
+274 
-279 TQQEPEK
+279 
-286 EKRCRRYLAV
+286 
-296 AGMYFSFSEELARE
+296 
-310 NDTDAMRKGIE
+310 
-321 VLEKAAGENM
+321 
-331 EGKWEAVIWQR
+331 
-342 LADACYLGGKSGDGE
+342 
-357 REQDWCQESFLY
+357 
-369 YERLLCSR
+369 
-377 QDGNRRKNLLRAAE
+377 
-391 LALQFDMQEKT
+391 
-402 EPQRGS
+402 
-408 RNSGNGGG
+408 
-416 HFLSADQ
+416 
-423 KKMGGS
+423 
-429 RMRKKTICAMM
+429 MM

-523 ETGKKETEEEK
+523 ETGKKEKEGEEK
-534 MLPPTVIPDPE
+534 MLPPTVVPDPE

-557 KESGTE
+557 KESETE

-579 PDYEDAGSEKSGTEN
+579 PDYKDTGSEKSGTEN
-594 LMPEDSEPEKPD
+594 LMPEDPEPEKPD

-635 PTVMPDAGKANT
+635 PTVMPDAGKSNT
-647 EKQEQTEPGQSS
+647 EKQEQTGPGQSS

-683 DPDDTPL
+683 DPDDIPL

-699 AETPSE
+699 VETPSE

-837 PKGTH
+837 PKGTR
-842 LLQSLRRLWNL
+842 LLQSLRHLWNL

>member
-1 MELLESGTKS
+1 
-11 FLVMEAVNGK
+11 
-21 SIGQRM
+21 
-27 RKGERFSSREILKTG
+27 
-42 IALSGILCYLHAQ
+42 
-55 NPPVFYR
+55 
-62 DLKPDNV
+62 
-69 MITERGEI
+69 
-77 YLVDFGAAGT
+77 
-87 EETGVEVRYGTR
+87 
-99 GYAAPEQYNG
+99 
-109 KCDARSDLYALGA
+109 
-122 LLAAMAKH
+122 
-130 AKKRQKRGLWR
+130 
-141 VMEKCMQKKP
+141 
-151 EERYASARE
+151 
-160 VKKALRR
+160 
-167 LERKQKGRKTLRIF
+167 
-181 AVFAFL
+181 
-187 TGGAAAVAS
+187 
-196 RMPWGQFP
+196 
-204 AADEWEE
+204 
-211 QGDLWFCGNPV
+211 
-222 EEGSLPNYQKAREAF
+222 
-237 LKADH
+237 
-242 LSQAGRVEQELVEYC
+242 
-257 LADDAARE
+257 
-265 KMQMEPLLA
+265 
-274 EFYDD
+274 
-279 TQQEPEK
+279 
-286 EKRCRRYLAV
+286 
-296 AGMYFSFSEELARE
+296 
-310 NDTDAMRKGIE
+310 
-321 VLEKAAGENM
+321 
-331 EGKWEAVIWQR
+331 
-342 LADACYLGGKSGDGE
+342 
-357 REQDWCQESFLY
+357 
-369 YERLLCSR
+369 
-377 QDGNRRKNLLRAAE
+377 
-391 LALQFDMQEKT
+391 
-402 EPQRGS
+402 
-408 RNSGNGGG
+408 
-416 HFLSADQ
+416 
-423 KKMGGS
+423 
-429 RMRKKTICAMM
+429 MRKKTICAMM

-523 ETGKKETEEEK
+523 EIGKKETEGEEK

-545 KEPAERWEETDT
+545 KEPAERWEEEEEEISEDSESGKPEELPEAGDMGSGESESEEGCEETDT
-557 KESGTE
+557 KESETE
-563 ESDSE
+563 
-568 RTDFG
+568 
-573 EMDTEK
+573 
-579 PDYEDAGSEKSGTEN
+579 
-594 LMPEDSEPEKPD
+594 
-606 MEETKQESPS
+606 
-616 TEKESENQ
+616 ESENQ

-635 PTVMPDAGKANT
+635 PTVMPDAGKSHT
-647 EKQEQTEPGQSS
+647 EKQKQTEPGQSS
-659 PEKEELKTD
+659 PEKEKLKTD

-683 DPDDTPL
+683 DPDDIPL

-705 SAGEEPSQIPPQII
+705 SAGEEPSQIRPQII
-719 ADFILS
+719 ADFVLS

-837 PKGTH
+837 PKGTR

>member
-1 MELLESGTKS
+1 
-11 FLVMEAVNGK
+11 
-21 SIGQRM
+21 
-27 RKGERFSSREILKTG
+27 
-42 IALSGILCYLHAQ
+42 
-55 NPPVFYR
+55 
-62 DLKPDNV
+62 
-69 MITERGEI
+69 
-77 YLVDFGAAGT
+77 
-87 EETGVEVRYGTR
+87 
-99 GYAAPEQYNG
+99 
-109 KCDARSDLYALGA
+109 
-122 LLAAMAKH
+122 
-130 AKKRQKRGLWR
+130 
-141 VMEKCMQKKP
+141 
-151 EERYASARE
+151 
-160 VKKALRR
+160 
-167 LERKQKGRKTLRIF
+167 
-181 AVFAFL
+181 
-187 TGGAAAVAS
+187 
-196 RMPWGQFP
+196 
-204 AADEWEE
+204 
-211 QGDLWFCGNPV
+211 
-222 EEGSLPNYQKAREAF
+222 
-237 LKADH
+237 
-242 LSQAGRVEQELVEYC
+242 
-257 LADDAARE
+257 
-265 KMQMEPLLA
+265 
-274 EFYDD
+274 
-279 TQQEPEK
+279 
-286 EKRCRRYLAV
+286 
-296 AGMYFSFSEELARE
+296 
-310 NDTDAMRKGIE
+310 
-321 VLEKAAGENM
+321 
-331 EGKWEAVIWQR
+331 
-342 LADACYLGGKSGDGE
+342 
-357 REQDWCQESFLY
+357 
-369 YERLLCSR
+369 
-377 QDGNRRKNLLRAAE
+377 
-391 LALQFDMQEKT
+391 
-402 EPQRGS
+402 
-408 RNSGNGGG
+408 
-416 HFLSADQ
+416 
-423 KKMGGS
+423 
-429 RMRKKTICAMM
+429 MRKKTICAMM
-440 TGFLAVQG
+440 TGFLAIQG

-455 QQTTGEA
+455 QQATGEA

-471 EAEIIENSD
+471 EAEITENSD

-523 ETGKKETEEEK
+523 ETGKKETEGEEK

-545 KEPAERWEETDT
+545 KEPAERWEEEEKEISEDSESGKPEELPEEGDMGSGESESEEGCEETDT
-557 KESGTE
+557 KESETE
-563 ESDSE
+563 
-568 RTDFG
+568 
-573 EMDTEK
+573 
-579 PDYEDAGSEKSGTEN
+579 
-594 LMPEDSEPEKPD
+594 
-606 MEETKQESPS
+606 
-616 TEKESENQ
+616 ESENQ

-635 PTVMPDAGKANT
+635 PTVMPDAGKSNT
-647 EKQEQTEPGQSS
+647 EKQEQMEPGQSS

-683 DPDDTPL
+683 DPDDIPL

-740 RPADTSVEI
+740 RPADTSVEV

-837 PKGTH
+837 PKGTR
-842 LLQSLRRLWNL
+842 LWQSLRRLWNL

>member
-1 MELLESGTKS
+1 
-11 FLVMEAVNGK
+11 
-21 SIGQRM
+21 
-27 RKGERFSSREILKTG
+27 
-42 IALSGILCYLHAQ
+42 
-55 NPPVFYR
+55 
-62 DLKPDNV
+62 
-69 MITERGEI
+69 
-77 YLVDFGAAGT
+77 
-87 EETGVEVRYGTR
+87 
-99 GYAAPEQYNG
+99 
-109 KCDARSDLYALGA
+109 
-122 LLAAMAKH
+122 
-130 AKKRQKRGLWR
+130 
-141 VMEKCMQKKP
+141 
-151 EERYASARE
+151 
-160 VKKALRR
+160 
-167 LERKQKGRKTLRIF
+167 
-181 AVFAFL
+181 
-187 TGGAAAVAS
+187 
-196 RMPWGQFP
+196 
-204 AADEWEE
+204 
-211 QGDLWFCGNPV
+211 
-222 EEGSLPNYQKAREAF
+222 
-237 LKADH
+237 
-242 LSQAGRVEQELVEYC
+242 
-257 LADDAARE
+257 
-265 KMQMEPLLA
+265 
-274 EFYDD
+274 
-279 TQQEPEK
+279 
-286 EKRCRRYLAV
+286 
-296 AGMYFSFSEELARE
+296 
-310 NDTDAMRKGIE
+310 
-321 VLEKAAGENM
+321 
-331 EGKWEAVIWQR
+331 
-342 LADACYLGGKSGDGE
+342 
-357 REQDWCQESFLY
+357 
-369 YERLLCSR
+369 
-377 QDGNRRKNLLRAAE
+377 
-391 LALQFDMQEKT
+391 
-402 EPQRGS
+402 
-408 RNSGNGGG
+408 
-416 HFLSADQ
+416 
-423 KKMGGS
+423 
-429 RMRKKTICAMM
+429 MM

-523 ETGKKETEEEK
+523 ETGKKETEGEEK

-545 KEPAERWEETDT
+545 KEPAERWEEEEEEISEDSESGKPEELPEAGDMGSGESESEEGCEETDT
-557 KESGTE
+557 KESETE

-573 EMDTEK
+573 E
-579 PDYEDAGSEKSGTEN
+579 
-594 LMPEDSEPEKPD
+594 
-606 MEETKQESPS
+606 EETKQKSPS

-635 PTVMPDAGKANT
+635 PTVMPDAGKSNT

-683 DPDDTPL
+683 DPDDIPL

-837 PKGTH
+837 PKGTR
-842 LLQSLRRLWNL
+842 LWQSLRRLWNL